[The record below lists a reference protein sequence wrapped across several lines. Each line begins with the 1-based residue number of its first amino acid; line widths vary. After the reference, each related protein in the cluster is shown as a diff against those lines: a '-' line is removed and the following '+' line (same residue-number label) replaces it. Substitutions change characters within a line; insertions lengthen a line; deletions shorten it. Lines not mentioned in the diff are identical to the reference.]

1 MKGRGYG
8 KGGEGEEREGKTGE
22 GRRGEGTGMEGTP
35 PNILLHPQFQFSRNM
50 PGNSI
55 RQYYRNAYNNNNAIL
70 YRNSTRSGAKF
81 AIDARKIQMQ
91 IQT

>member
-1 MKGRGYG
+1 MGREGKGG
-8 KGGEGEEREGKTGE
+8 KGGEDRGGEER
-22 GRRGEGTGMEGTP
+22 RRDGNGGHP

-81 AIDARKIQMQ
+81 AIDARKIHMQ